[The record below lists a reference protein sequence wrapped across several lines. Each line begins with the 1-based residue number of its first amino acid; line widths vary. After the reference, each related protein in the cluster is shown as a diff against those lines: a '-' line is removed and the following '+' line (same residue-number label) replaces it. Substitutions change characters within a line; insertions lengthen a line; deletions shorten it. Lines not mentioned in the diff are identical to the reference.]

1 MFIFKTVYTGP
12 AAVSRQELQDHLK
25 HNKDRLLTGWWIIS
39 DISNLVVHNNLL
51 NCDLLILNRSNMTLL
66 QSLGMNELIK

>member
-25 HNKDRLLTGWWIIS
+25 HNKDRLLTGW
-39 DISNLVVHNNLL
+39 
-51 NCDLLILNRSNMTLL
+51 
-66 QSLGMNELIK
+66 